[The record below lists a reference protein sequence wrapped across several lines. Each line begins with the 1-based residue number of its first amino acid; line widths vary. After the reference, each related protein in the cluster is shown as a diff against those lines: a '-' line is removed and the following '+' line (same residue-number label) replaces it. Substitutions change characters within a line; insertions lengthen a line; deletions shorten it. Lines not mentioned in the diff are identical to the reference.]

1 MATIKPVPMLKPIT
15 SLFCVLLLPCCFSS
29 YIYIKKKREI
39 CAVISGD
46 KAKFVGREIFSLAVY
61 AAP

>member
-1 MATIKPVPMLKPIT
+1 V
-15 SLFCVLLLPCCFSS
+15 FCCYLAVFLP
-29 YIYIKKKREI
+29 IYIKKKREI

-61 AAP
+61 AAPLIKCGSFSGCDG

>member
-1 MATIKPVPMLKPIT
+1 L
-15 SLFCVLLLPCCFSS
+15 LFFFL

-46 KAKFVGREIFSLAVY
+46 KPKFFGREIFSLAVY
-61 AAP
+61 AAPLIKCGSFSGCDG